1 MTIHHY
7 LDHTK
12 QASERRALVELTT
25 GSHKLMIDIGR
36 YNQIHQENRLWTIYN
51 SNNIEEKFHFLFQCP
66 KYSTLR
72 EIDLL

>member
-25 GSHKLMIDIGR
+25 GSHKLMIDI
-36 YNQIHQENRLWTIYN
+36 YT
-51 SNNIEEKFHFLFQCP
+51 
-66 KYSTLR
+66 
-72 EIDLL
+72 